1 VAGSS
6 SRGAVSGVP
15 LCVSERVLWVGE
27 RGTDLRGILLLS
39 YTERRQFEAI
49 RTGLAADPQFAGL
62 TRAAARRIRRQQF
75 WTWLAPL
82 LVARR
87 AQRRR
92 ARMLAYGT

>member
-1 VAGSS
+1 VAD
-6 SRGAVSGVP
+6 RGAPSW
-15 LCVSERVLWVGE
+15 VSERVPSVSE
-27 RGTDLRGILLLS
+27 RGTDIRGSLLLS
-39 YTERRQFEAI
+39 HAERRQFEAI